1 MTVPPEL
8 LRRLI
13 DYAGMF
19 PPAAL
24 DVDSAIDEYRRLV
37 ASPHRAVVGPL
48 LVRATDLHHVP
59 PEFETGVVADRGLAD
74 AMHRVGERAMPV
86 VQIEARLP
94 DAPPAELAAAIGSL
108 PNGAQRCPVFLE
120 VSTAAVAVGVGV
132 VAEIRSVVGSE
143 LPVIAKLRTGGE
155 PNGPPAVGVVA
166 DFIEECA
173 RHALPFKATAG
184 LHHALF
190 DGVNHGFL
198 NVLAA
203 TFVSTGDARQQVL
216 RELRATTLD
225 GLSLPRSASD
235 AARVRRAFVS
245 LGSCSVDEPVDDL
258 TALRML
264 G

>member
-1 MTVPPEL
+1 VTYPKRFNCPTNRPPSDFERFAGCGDP
-8 LRRLI
+8 LR
-13 DYAGMF
+13 
-19 PPAAL
+19 
-24 DVDSAIDEYRRLV
+24 
-37 ASPHRAVVGPL
+37 
-48 LVRATDLHHVP
+48 
-59 PEFETGVVADRGLAD
+59 
-74 AMHRVGERAMPV
+74 
-86 VQIEARLP
+86 
-94 DAPPAELAAAIGSL
+94 
-108 PNGAQRCPVFLE
+108 C
-120 VSTAAVAVGVGV
+120 
-132 VAEIRSVVGSE
+132 
-143 LPVIAKLRTGGE
+143 RT
-155 PNGPPAVGVVA
+155 
-166 DFIEECA
+166 
-173 RHALPFKATAG
+173 HALPFKATAG

-245 LGSCSVDEPVDDL
+245 FGSCSVDEPVDDL